1 MTKLTDSQALAVCRH
16 IQSANYGS
24 FASALSCTYVLADQ
38 WNREKLLEA
47 FSDLFSRIHGDMVAY
62 ENFTS
67 TQTV

>member
-16 IQSANYGS
+16 IQAANYGS
-24 FASALSCTYVLADQ
+24 FASALSCTYILADQ
-38 WNREKLLEA
+38 SNRETLLMA
-47 FSDLFSRIHGDMVAY
+47 FSELFSRIHGDMVAY